1 MKVEAK
7 LKQLSGFI
15 LERGTWV
22 RLDMKC
28 EKELLTNWNSITSLP
43 FSAGLPSA
51 MTVEHKRNRA
61 WLATS
66 SLQTHIQFKDSSQ

>member
-28 EKELLTNWNSITSLP
+28 EKELLTN
-43 FSAGLPSA
+43 
-51 MTVEHKRNRA
+51 
-61 WLATS
+61 
-66 SLQTHIQFKDSSQ
+66 

>member
-28 EKELLTNWNSITSLP
+28 EKELLTNWNSVTSLP
-43 FSAGLPSA
+43 FSVGLPSA

-61 WLATS
+61 WLAAS
-66 SLQTHIQFKDSSQ
+66 SLQTQIQFKDSSQ